1 MIYPWKRQPEWLD
14 LEPCPSCLWHCR
26 ASFQRIHRPPLP
38 HLGLLL
44 LAARLGT
51 VPRHRGMLDTLGSS
65 TRLNWPWIQPCMEG
79 GSAAGSDK
87 LKVTRGD
94 LTEGEMP
101 WRGPRARQHSLL
113 QATPALLLH
122 RGGFHTEYCS
132 PGQEKWGRPGVRD
145 PSGRLVLAHRNS
157 SVTKLRLSCCS
168 VSGLT
173 WIFLPS
179 SLQESSL
186 LHFLGLS
193 SFSQL
198 HLKSLP
204 QCSARVRSPPPA
216 ALCSPSEWC

>member
-1 MIYPWKRQPEWLD
+1 M
-14 LEPCPSCLWHCR
+14 
-26 ASFQRIHRPPLP
+26 
-38 HLGLLL
+38 
-44 LAARLGT
+44 
-51 VPRHRGMLDTLGSS
+51 
-65 TRLNWPWIQPCMEG
+65 
-79 GSAAGSDK
+79 
-87 LKVTRGD
+87 TRGD

-132 PGQEKWGRPGVRD
+132 PGQEKWGRPGVCD
-145 PSGRLVLAHRNS
+145 PSGRLVLVHRNS

-186 LHFLGLS
+186 LHFLG
-193 SFSQL
+193 SQL
-198 HLKSLP
+198 VLTTAPEVSPSVLSP
-204 QCSARVRSPPPA
+204 CALTSTRSALFTLRMVLRSPAPA
-216 ALCSPSEWC
+216 PWQVPHPSPGCL